1 MVEKMKYG
9 RAVKKLDEII
19 QKIEDEDI
27 DVDELSDHVKEAV
40 SLVNLC
46 KDKIEKAQLE
56 VKKVVDDFE
65 QDLDADADE

>member
-1 MVEKMKYG
+1 MKYG